1 MSTYVHILQIGK
13 KIITLYLLLIY
24 SSTMEEKEKNITI
37 LTMYHGALL
46 VTMGDYLQN
55 DMLL

>member
-1 MSTYVHILQIGK
+1 MSMYVHILQIGK

-24 SSTMEEKEKNITI
+24 SSTMEEEKNITI

>member
-1 MSTYVHILQIGK
+1 M
-13 KIITLYLLLIY
+13 
-24 SSTMEEKEKNITI
+24 TI

-55 DMLL
+55 DIMLFVVKQQIEVNI